1 MPFRPYSYIIVT
13 SLMTMSF
20 VPSFRYLELGKPGTQ
35 KQEDF
40 ASLCKTLRD
49 MRVNGAVLKATG
61 AGKKSEAHD
70 KGGCLRSATGCWQP
84 PEAGHRVL
92 ETRNH
97 ARHNASL
104 KGWTAVSFRLGEY
117 LLRACLSHY

>member
-1 MPFRPYSYIIVT
+1 MLFRPYHYIIVT

-20 VPSFRYLELGKPGTQ
+20 VPSSRYLELGKPGTQ

-61 AGKKSEAHD
+61 AGKSLRRMTKEGVSEAQQ
-70 KGGCLRSATGCWQP
+70 A
-84 PEAGHRVL
+84 AGSLLKQVI
-92 ETRNH
+92 ESWKH
-97 ARHNASL
+97 AIMRDTMPA
-104 KGWTAVSFRLGEY
+104 
-117 LLRACLSHY
+117 